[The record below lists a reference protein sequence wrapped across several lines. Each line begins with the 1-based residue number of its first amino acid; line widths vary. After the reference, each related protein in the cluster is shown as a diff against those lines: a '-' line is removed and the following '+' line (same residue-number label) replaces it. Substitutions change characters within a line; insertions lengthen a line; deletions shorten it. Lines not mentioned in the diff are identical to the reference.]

1 MHRKIFTCTE
11 QNLHAFVHVKPLLFR
26 AVHVVMYAEFDRL
39 RCDQVHVIRF
49 NQNFNN
55 KNLPPVTKKYEASTM
70 I

>member
-1 MHRKIFTCTE
+1 MYI
-11 QNLHAFVHVKPLLFR
+11 VHL
-26 AVHVVMYAEFDRL
+26 VMYAEFDRL